1 LSNDLSVFDVNNF
14 LLNVRSML
22 KNDVLGLSES
32 VDSNLALSDVL
43 IDRQGEPVM
52 VLDTLIHM
60 LVELVNINLH
70 KLLFDWLQVGHGRFV
85 SSQKLVQFV
94 NVNHVVLFLK
104 SNIND
109 CLRNSLANSVKKLG
123 LSDDDS

>member
-109 CLRNSLANSVKKLG
+109 CLRNSLANSVKELG